1 MRLRWS
7 FPGMLFRLRYSRN
20 QFRTFPM
27 IFSSEI
33 HTASDARR
41 FARWVLP
48 WMVFDYIDGAAGEET
63 GERLN
68 RDAMRAIRLMPRVLN
83 NVEKRSLAVNIF
95 GETQSLPFGVS
106 PMGMCN
112 LSIPGA
118 DLMLARLAA
127 DRKIPLGVSTA
138 ASTSLE
144 DIMHAADGR
153 AWFQLYFSGD
163 EAASVSLI
171 DRARSAGYQT
181 LVLTV
186 DVPEVG
192 RRPRELRRGFKMPF
206 KIGVREFTD
215 LALHPLWSIPTLLK
229 GRPELANFG
238 GDFGEFNRHASR
250 AGADWDLLARIRDL
264 WKGNL
269 VVKGVLDPRDA
280 VRMKDMGVDAVQVS
294 SHGGRQLDAA
304 PPPILALAK
313 IRAAVGDGFPLFYDS
328 GIRSGED
335 IVKAYAMGADFVLL
349 GRPLLYAMAAGG
361 ERGLARLID
370 LFATE
375 TSIALAQLGLTDIAD
390 VDAGVIDSRPE

>member
-1 MRLRWS
+1 
-7 FPGMLFRLRYSRN
+7 
-20 QFRTFPM
+20 M
-27 IFSSEI
+27 IFSSDI
-33 HTASDARR
+33 HTCSDARR
-41 FARWVLP
+41 FARLILP
-48 WMVFDYIDGAAGEET
+48 WMVFDYIDGAAGEEV
-63 GERLN
+63 GERFN
-68 RDAMRAIRLMPRVLN
+68 RAAMSDIKLMPRVLN
-83 NVEKRSLAVNIF
+83 NVEHRSLAVKVF
-95 GETQSLPFGVS
+95 GVEQALPFGVS

-118 DLMLARLAA
+118 DYMLARIAA
-127 DRKIPLGVSTA
+127 DRKVPLGVSTA

-144 DIMHAADGR
+144 DIAGVADGR

-171 DRARSAGYQT
+171 ERAAAAGYET

-215 LALHPLWSIPTLLK
+215 LALHPLWSIPTLIK

-280 VRMKDMGVDAVQVS
+280 VRMKEAGVDAVQVS

-304 PPPILALAK
+304 PAPILALRK
-313 IRAAVGDGFPLFYDS
+313 IRDAVGEDFPLFYDS

-335 IVKAYAMGADFVLL
+335 VLKAYAMGASYVFL
-349 GRPLLYAMAAGG
+349 GRPLLFAMAAGG
-361 ERGLARLID
+361 ERGLARLVD

-375 TSIALAQLGLTDIAD
+375 TGIGLAQLGLTGMSGVNAD
-390 VDAGVIDSRPE
+390 VIDSRPG

>member
-1 MRLRWS
+1 
-7 FPGMLFRLRYSRN
+7 
-20 QFRTFPM
+20 M

-33 HTASDARR
+33 HTSSDARR
-41 FARWVLP
+41 LARLILP
-48 WMVFDYIDGAAGEET
+48 WMVFDYIDGAAGAEV
-63 GERLN
+63 GEQFN
-68 RDAMRAIRLMPRVLN
+68 RTAMSEIKLMPRVLN
-83 NVEKRSLAVNIF
+83 NVEHRSLAVKVF
-95 GETQSLPFGVS
+95 GVEQSLPFGVS
-106 PMGMCN
+106 PIGMCN

-118 DLMLARLAA
+118 DLMLARMAA
-127 DRKIPLGVSTA
+127 ERKVPLGVSTA

-144 DIMHAADGR
+144 DIARVADGR

-171 DRARSAGYQT
+171 NRAAAAGYET

-215 LALHPLWSIPTLLK
+215 LALHPLWSIPTLVK

-250 AGADWDLLARIRDL
+250 AGADWDLLARLRDL

-269 VVKGVLDPRDA
+269 VIKGVLDPRDA

-304 PPPILALAK
+304 PAPILALRK
-313 IRAAVGDGFPLFYDS
+313 IRDAVGEDFPLFYDS

-335 IVKAYAMGADFVLL
+335 VLKAYAMGANFVLL
-349 GRPLLYAMAAGG
+349 GRPLLFAMAAGG
-361 ERGLARLID
+361 ERGLARLVD

-375 TSIALAQLGLTDIAD
+375 TSIGLAQLGLTDMSG
-390 VDAGVIDSRPE
+390 VNAGVIDSYPA

>member
-1 MRLRWS
+1 MIA
-7 FPGMLFRLRYSRN
+7 FR
-20 QFRTFPM
+20 M

-33 HTASDARR
+33 HTSSDARR
-41 FARWVLP
+41 FARYILP
-48 WMVFDYIDGAAGEET
+48 WMVFDYIDGAAGEEE

-68 RDAMRAIRLMPRVLN
+68 RQAMRDIRLMPRVLN
-83 NVEKRSLAVNIF
+83 NVEHRTMDVDVF
-95 GETQSLPFGVS
+95 GKTQRLPFGIS

-112 LSIPGA
+112 LSAPGA

-127 DRKIPLGVSTA
+127 DRGMPHCVSTA

-144 DIMHAADGR
+144 DIAKVAHKQ

-163 EAASVSLI
+163 EAASISLI
-171 DRARSAGYQT
+171 KRAEAAGYET

-206 KIGVREFTD
+206 KIGVRAFTD
-215 LALHPLWSIPTLLK
+215 LALHPLWSLPTLFR

-250 AGADWDLLARIRDL
+250 AGADWDLLARLRDE

-269 VVKGVLDPRDA
+269 VIKGVLDPRDA
-280 VRMKDMGVDAVQVS
+280 VRMKEMGVDAVQVS

-304 PPPILALAK
+304 PPPILALKK
-313 IRAAVGDGFPLFYDS
+313 IRDAVGDDFPLFYDS

-335 IVKAYAMGADFVLL
+335 VVKAYAMGASYVFL
-349 GRPLLYAMAAGG
+349 GRPLLYAIAAGG
-361 ERGLARLID
+361 ERGLARLVD
-370 LFATE
+370 LFETE
-375 TSIALAQLGLTDIAD
+375 TSIALAQLGLTTMRA
-390 VDAGVIDSRPE
+390 VDSSVICES